1 MDQARK
7 LNTDIG
13 FAKWWILELMDD
25 PLLNAEQIRW
35 MEEALKKLEE
45 QVLRWELSG
54 FDNGKRH
61 SFHAYTINQN

>member
-1 MDQARK
+1 MDEARK

-13 FAKWWILELMDD
+13 FAKWWIKELLDD
-25 PLLNAEQIRW
+25 PKLNAEQIRW

-54 FDNGKRH
+54 YDNGKSH
-61 SFHAYTINQN
+61 SFHHLTIAQN